1 MTTTIR
7 LEPELAERY
16 KRLAAGTGR
25 TQSYYIRQALEN
37 EIDELEW
44 EFGILADVEAYRRG
58 DLKTYSIEEVREEL
72 GLEA

>member
-16 KRLAAGTGR
+16 KKLAADTGR
-25 TQSYYIRQALEN
+25 TQSYYIRHALEN